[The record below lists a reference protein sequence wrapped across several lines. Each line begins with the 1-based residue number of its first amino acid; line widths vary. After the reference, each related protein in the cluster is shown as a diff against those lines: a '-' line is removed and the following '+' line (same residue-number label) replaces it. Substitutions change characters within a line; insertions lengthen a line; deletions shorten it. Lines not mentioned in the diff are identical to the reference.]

1 MTAASWRSI
10 HTHGIRMA
18 VNEQGAG
25 LPVVLCHGFPEIAY
39 SWRHQMPALA
49 AAGFRAIAPDQRGYG
64 ETDRPAAVSDYDIHQ
79 LTADLVGL
87 LDALGLERA
96 VFAGHDWGGIVVW
109 QMALLHPART
119 AGVIGVNT
127 PYSRGLRRRPSRS
140 CVRCGA
146 TITTSCTSSSRG
158 RRHAALARDVRRV
171 FTQLMRSGVPLAETR
186 TPRHGRNLVEV
197 VAGPEPPG
205 RLLLSEDELR
215 VYVSAAAAHPAGSS
229 I

>member
-1 MTAASWRSI
+1 MTAASWRTI
-10 HTHGIRMA
+10 HTNGIRMA
-18 VNEQGAG
+18 VSEQGAG

-96 VFAGHDWGGIVVW
+96 V
-109 QMALLHPART
+109 
-119 AGVIGVNT
+119 
-127 PYSRGLRRRPSRS
+127 
-140 CVRCGA
+140 
-146 TITTSCTSSSRG
+146 
-158 RRHAALARDVRRV
+158 
-171 FTQLMRSGVPLAETR
+171 VPLAETR

-197 VAGPEPPG
+197 VTGSEPPG
-205 RLLLSEDELR
+205 RLLLSEDELQI
-215 VYVSAAAAHPAGSS
+215 YVRAFERTGFTGGIDWYRNLDRNWETTPQLAGAKVEVPALM
-229 I
+229 